1 MDAGPVRV
9 ALVGA
14 GRTGSVHLGALALG
28 GDRAARPWVRLDQV
42 LTS

>member
-14 GRTGSVHLGALALG
+14 GRMGSVHLGALW
-28 GDRAARPWVRLDQV
+28 RSAAIEQRWVRLDQV